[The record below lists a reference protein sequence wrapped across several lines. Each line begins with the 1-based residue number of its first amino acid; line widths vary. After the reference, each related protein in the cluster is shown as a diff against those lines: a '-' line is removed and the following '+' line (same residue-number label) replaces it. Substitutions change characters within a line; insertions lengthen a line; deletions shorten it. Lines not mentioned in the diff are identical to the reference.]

1 MTITD
6 DVAYFTTPGYDREI
20 AHAILAQ
27 SRHRNASGPISDVQ
41 VRHLLRIGYTAGRAV
56 TVEDAAFERS
66 DTKMGR
72 WTMLLGGLAAG
83 AAFTGL
89 LTWIF
94 G

>member
-1 MTITD
+1 MSITD
-6 DVAYFTTPGYDREI
+6 DVDYFTTPGYDREI

-27 SRHRNASGPISDVQ
+27 SRHRHASPIDDIQ
-41 VRHLLRIGYTAGRAV
+41 VRHLLQIGYMAGRTV
-56 TVEDAAFERS
+56 TVDDVAFERT

-72 WTMLLGGLAAG
+72 WAILCYGLAAG

-89 LTWIF
+89 MTWIF

>member
-1 MTITD
+1 MTVTD
-6 DVAYFTTPGYDREI
+6 DLDYFTTPGHDRDI

-27 SRHRNASGPISDVQ
+27 SRNRNCSPIDDIQ

-56 TVEDAAFERS
+56 TVEDVAFELS
-66 DTKMGR
+66 DAKLGR
-72 WTMLLGGLAAG
+72 WAMLCGGAAAG

-89 LTWIF
+89 ATWIF

>member
-1 MTITD
+1 MTVTD
-6 DVAYFTTPGYDREI
+6 DLDYFTTPGHDRNV
-20 AHAILAQ
+20 AYAILAQ
-27 SRHRNASGPISDVQ
+27 SRLRDASPIDDIQ

-56 TVEDAAFERS
+56 TAEDAAFERV
-66 DTKMGR
+66 DAKWGR
-72 WTMLLGGLAAG
+72 WTMLCYGLAAG